1 MEPFDLAGKPP
12 YDSGVERRCPMPN
25 SATRIVIAD
34 DEPLIRIDLRETL
47 ESLGY
52 EVVGEA
58 ADGKHAVDLARTL
71 RPDIV
76 IMDIKMP
83 EMDGIAALRIL
94 TEENIAPVLL
104 LTAYGEG
111 ELVQQA
117 SDAGAVAYLVKP
129 FRQSDLQPQIEVALA
144 RFGELRTLR
153 AELDDVREALT
164 VRKLVERAKGLLM
177 ETQGLKEAE
186 AFRRIQK
193 LSMDTRKSM
202 KEVAEAILL
211 AHQATKSS

>member
-1 MEPFDLAGKPP
+1 
-12 YDSGVERRCPMPN
+12 MPN
-25 SATRIVIAD
+25 TATRIVIAD
-34 DEPLIRIDLRETL
+34 DEPLIRIDLRENL
-47 ESLGY
+47 EGLGY
-52 EVVGEA
+52 EVAGEA
-58 ADGKHAVDLARTL
+58 ADGKHAVELARTL
-71 RPDIV
+71 RPDLV
-76 IMDIKMP
+76 LMDIKMP
-83 EMDGIAALRIL
+83 EMDGIAALRVL

-104 LTAYGEG
+104 LTAYDDR

-129 FRQSDLQPQIEVALA
+129 YRQSDLQPAIEVALA

-153 AELDDVREALT
+153 SELQDVREALT

-202 KEVAEAILL
+202 KDVAEAILL
-211 AHQATKSS
+211 AHQATKS

>member
-1 MEPFDLAGKPP
+1 MMQSGKEV
-12 YDSGVERRCPMPN
+12 DMPN

-34 DEPLIRIDLRETL
+34 DEPLIRIDLRENL
-47 ESLGY
+47 EGLGY

-58 ADGKHAVDLARTL
+58 ADGKHAVELARKL
-71 RPDIV
+71 RPDIL

-83 EMDGIAALRIL
+83 EMDGIAALRVL
-94 TEENIAPVLL
+94 TDENIAPVLL
-104 LTAYGEG
+104 LTAYGEVD
-111 ELVQQA
+111 LVQQA

-129 FRQSDLQPQIEVALA
+129 YRQSDLQPAIEVALA
-144 RFGELRTLR
+144 RFSELRTLR
-153 AELDDVREALT
+153 AELQDVREALT

-202 KEVAEAILL
+202 KDVAEAILL
-211 AHQATKSS
+211 AHQATKS

>member
-1 MEPFDLAGKPP
+1 
-12 YDSGVERRCPMPN
+12 MPDT
-25 SATRIVIAD
+25 ATRIVIAD
-34 DEPLIRIDLRETL
+34 DEPLIRIDLRENL
-47 ESLGY
+47 EGLGY

-58 ADGKHAVDLARTL
+58 ADGKHAVELARKL
-71 RPDIV
+71 RPDIL

-83 EMDGIAALRIL
+83 EMDGIAALRVL

-104 LTAYGEG
+104 LTAYNDR
-111 ELVQQA
+111 ELIQQA
-117 SDAGAVAYLVKP
+117 SDAGAVSYLVKP
-129 FRQSDLQPQIEVALA
+129 YRESDLQPAVEVALA
-144 RFGELRTLR
+144 RFNELRTLR
-153 AELDDVREALT
+153 SELQDVREALT

-202 KEVAEAILL
+202 KDVAEAILL

>member
-1 MEPFDLAGKPP
+1 
-12 YDSGVERRCPMPN
+12 MPN

-83 EMDGIAALRIL
+83 EMDGIAALRVL

>member
-1 MEPFDLAGKPP
+1 MRPQSQAICKGKE
-12 YDSGVERRCPMPN
+12 VNMPN

-34 DEPLIRIDLRETL
+34 DEPLIRIDLRENL

-58 ADGKHAVDLARTL
+58 ADGKHAVEVARKL

-76 IMDIKMP
+76 LMDIKMP
-83 EMDGIAALRIL
+83 EMDGIAALRVL

-129 FRQSDLQPQIEVALA
+129 YRQSDLQPAIEVALA
-144 RFGELRTLR
+144 RFNELRTLR
-153 AELDDVREALT
+153 SELQDVREALT

-202 KEVAEAILL
+202 KDVAEAILL
-211 AHQATKSS
+211 AHQATKST

>member
-1 MEPFDLAGKPP
+1 MIG
-12 YDSGVERRCPMPN
+12 ERKEVAMPN

-34 DEPLIRIDLRETL
+34 DEPLIRIDLRENL

-58 ADGKHAVDLARTL
+58 ADGKHAVELARTL

-83 EMDGIAALRIL
+83 EMTGIEALRVL
-94 TEENIAPVLL
+94 TEENVAPVLL

-111 ELVQQA
+111 DLVQQA

-129 FRQSDLQPQIEVALA
+129 YRQSDLQPVIEVALA
-144 RFGELRTLR
+144 RFSELRTLR
-153 AELDDVREALT
+153 TELDDVREALN

-202 KEVAEAILL
+202 KDVAEAILL
-211 AHQATKSS
+211 AHQATKS

>member
-1 MEPFDLAGKPP
+1 
-12 YDSGVERRCPMPN
+12 MPN
-25 SATRIVIAD
+25 TATRIVIAD
-34 DEPLIRIDLRETL
+34 DEPFIRIDLRENL

-52 EVVGEA
+52 DVVGEA
-58 ADGKHAVDLARTL
+58 ADGKHAVELARKL

-83 EMDGIAALRIL
+83 EMDGIAALRVL

-117 SDAGAVAYLVKP
+117 SDAGAVAYMVKP
-129 FRQSDLQPQIEVALA
+129 YRQSDLQPHIEVALA
-144 RFGELRTLR
+144 RFNELRTLR
-153 AELDDVREALT
+153 SELVDVREALT

-202 KEVAEAILL
+202 KDVAEAILL
-211 AHQATKSS
+211 AHQATKS

>member
-1 MEPFDLAGKPP
+1 
-12 YDSGVERRCPMPN
+12 MPN

-34 DEPLIRIDLRETL
+34 DEPLIRIDLRENL

-52 EVVGEA
+52 DVVGEA
-58 ADGKHAVDLARTL
+58 ADGKHAVEVARKL

-76 IMDIKMP
+76 LMDIKMP
-83 EMDGIAALRIL
+83 EMDGIAALRVL
-94 TEENIAPVLL
+94 TEENVAPVLL

-129 FRQSDLQPQIEVALA
+129 YRQSDLQPAIEVALA
-144 RFGELRTLR
+144 RFNELRTLR
-153 AELDDVREALT
+153 SELQDVREALT

-202 KEVAEAILL
+202 KDVAEAILL
-211 AHQATKSS
+211 AHQATKST

>member
-1 MEPFDLAGKPP
+1 
-12 YDSGVERRCPMPN
+12 
-25 SATRIVIAD
+25 
-34 DEPLIRIDLRETL
+34 
-47 ESLGY
+47 
-52 EVVGEA
+52 
-58 ADGKHAVDLARTL
+58 
-71 RPDIV
+71 
-76 IMDIKMP
+76 MDIKMP
-83 EMDGIAALRIL
+83 EMSGIEALRVL
-94 TEENIAPVLL
+94 TEENVAPVLL

-111 ELVQQA
+111 DLVQQA

-129 FRQSDLQPQIEVALA
+129 YRQSDLQPHIEVALA

-153 AELDDVREALT
+153 TELEDVREALS

-211 AHQATKSS
+211 AHQATKS

>member
-1 MEPFDLAGKPP
+1 
-12 YDSGVERRCPMPN
+12 MPN

-34 DEPLIRIDLRETL
+34 DEPLIRIDLRENL
-47 ESLGY
+47 EGLGY

-58 ADGKHAVDLARTL
+58 ADGKHAVELARKL

-83 EMDGIAALRIL
+83 EMSGIEALRVL
-94 TEENIAPVLL
+94 TEENVAPVLL

-111 ELVQQA
+111 DLVQQA

-129 FRQSDLQPQIEVALA
+129 YRQSDLQPHIEVALA
-144 RFGELRTLR
+144 RFSELRTLR
-153 AELDDVREALT
+153 TELEDVREALS

-211 AHQATKSS
+211 AHQATKS

>member
-1 MEPFDLAGKPP
+1 
-12 YDSGVERRCPMPN
+12 
-25 SATRIVIAD
+25 
-34 DEPLIRIDLRETL
+34 
-47 ESLGY
+47 
-52 EVVGEA
+52 
-58 ADGKHAVDLARTL
+58 
-71 RPDIV
+71 
-76 IMDIKMP
+76 MP
-83 EMDGIAALRIL
+83 EMDGISALRVL

-104 LTAYGEG
+104 LTAYDDR

-129 FRQSDLQPQIEVALA
+129 YRQSDLQPAIEVALA
-144 RFGELRTLR
+144 RFSELRTLR
-153 AELDDVREALT
+153 SELQDVREALT

-202 KEVAEAILL
+202 KDVAEAILL
-211 AHQATKSS
+211 AHQATKS

>member
-1 MEPFDLAGKPP
+1 
-12 YDSGVERRCPMPN
+12 MPS

-34 DEPLIRIDLRETL
+34 DEPLIRIDLRENL

-58 ADGKHAVDLARTL
+58 ADGKNAVELARKL

-83 EMDGIAALRIL
+83 EMTGIAALRVL
-94 TEENIAPVLL
+94 TEENVAPVLL

-111 ELVQQA
+111 DLVQQA

-129 FRQSDLQPQIEVALA
+129 YRQSDLQPHIEVALA
-144 RFGELRTLR
+144 RFNELRALR
-153 AELDDVREALT
+153 TELNDVREALG

-211 AHQATKSS
+211 AHQATKS

>member
-1 MEPFDLAGKPP
+1 MISMGKE
-12 YDSGVERRCPMPN
+12 VAMPN

-34 DEPLIRIDLRETL
+34 DEPLIRIDLRENL

-58 ADGKHAVDLARTL
+58 SDGKHAVELARKL

-83 EMDGIAALRIL
+83 EMTGIEALRLL
-94 TEENIAPVLL
+94 TEENVAPVLL
-104 LTAYGEG
+104 LTAYNDR

-129 FRQSDLQPQIEVALA
+129 YRQSDLQPAIEVALA
-144 RFGELRTLR
+144 RFNELRTLR
-153 AELDDVREALT
+153 SELQDVREALT
-164 VRKLVERAKGLLM
+164 VRKL
-177 ETQGLKEAE
+177 
-186 AFRRIQK
+186 
-193 LSMDTRKSM
+193 
-202 KEVAEAILL
+202 
-211 AHQATKSS
+211 

>member
-1 MEPFDLAGKPP
+1 VD
-12 YDSGVERRCPMPN
+12 MPN
-25 SATRIVIAD
+25 TATRIVIAD
-34 DEPLIRIDLRETL
+34 DEPLIRIDLRENL

-52 EVVGEA
+52 DVVGEA
-58 ADGKHAVDLARTL
+58 ADGKHAVELARKL

-83 EMDGIAALRIL
+83 EMDGIAALRVL
-94 TEENIAPVLL
+94 TDENIAPVLL

-129 FRQSDLQPQIEVALA
+129 YRQSDLQPHIEVALA
-144 RFGELRTLR
+144 RFNELRTLR
-153 AELDDVREALT
+153 SELLDVREALT

-202 KEVAEAILL
+202 KDVAEAILL
-211 AHQATKSS
+211 AHQATKA

>member
-1 MEPFDLAGKPP
+1 
-12 YDSGVERRCPMPN
+12 MPN

-58 ADGKHAVDLARTL
+58 ADGKHAVELARTF

-83 EMDGIAALRIL
+83 EMDGIAALRVL

>member
-1 MEPFDLAGKPP
+1 
-12 YDSGVERRCPMPN
+12 MPN
-25 SATRIVIAD
+25 TATRIVIAD
-34 DEPLIRIDLRETL
+34 DEPLIRIDLRENL

-52 EVVGEA
+52 DVVGEA
-58 ADGKHAVDLARTL
+58 ADGKHAVEVARKL

-76 IMDIKMP
+76 LMDIKMP
-83 EMDGIAALRIL
+83 EMDGIAALRVL
-94 TEENIAPVLL
+94 TEENVAPVLL

-129 FRQSDLQPQIEVALA
+129 YRQSDLQPAIEVALA
-144 RFGELRTLR
+144 RFNELRTLR
-153 AELDDVREALT
+153 SELQDVREALT

-202 KEVAEAILL
+202 KDVAEAILL
-211 AHQATKSS
+211 AHQATKST

>member
-1 MEPFDLAGKPP
+1 
-12 YDSGVERRCPMPN
+12 MPN
-25 SATRIVIAD
+25 TATRIVIAD
-34 DEPLIRIDLRETL
+34 DEPFIRIDLRENL

-52 EVVGEA
+52 DVVGEA
-58 ADGKHAVDLARTL
+58 ADGKHAVELARKL

-83 EMDGIAALRIL
+83 EMDGIAALRVL

-117 SDAGAVAYLVKP
+117 SDAGAVAYMVKP
-129 FRQSDLQPQIEVALA
+129 YRQSDLQPHIEVALA
-144 RFGELRTLR
+144 RFNELRTLR
-153 AELDDVREALT
+153 SELMDVREALT
-164 VRKLVERAKGLLM
+164 VRKLVEKAKGLLM

-202 KEVAEAILL
+202 KDVAEAILL
-211 AHQATKSS
+211 AHQATKS

>member
-1 MEPFDLAGKPP
+1 
-12 YDSGVERRCPMPN
+12 MPN

-52 EVVGEA
+52 DVVGEA

-83 EMDGIAALRIL
+83 EMDGIAALRVL

-153 AELDDVREALT
+153 AELDDVREALS

-211 AHQATKSS
+211 AHQATKST

>member
-1 MEPFDLAGKPP
+1 
-12 YDSGVERRCPMPN
+12 MPN
-25 SATRIVIAD
+25 SPTRIVIAD
-34 DEPLIRIDLRETL
+34 DEPLIRIDLRENL

-52 EVVGEA
+52 DVVGEA
-58 ADGKHAVDLARTL
+58 SDGKHAVEMARKL
-71 RPDIV
+71 RPDIM

-83 EMDGIAALRIL
+83 EMDGIAALRVL
-94 TEENIAPVLL
+94 TEENVAPVLL

-129 FRQSDLQPQIEVALA
+129 YRQSDLQPAIEVALA
-144 RFGELRTLR
+144 RFNELRTLR
-153 AELDDVREALT
+153 SELVDVREALT

-202 KEVAEAILL
+202 KDVAEAILL
-211 AHQATKSS
+211 AHQATKSSG

>member
-1 MEPFDLAGKPP
+1 
-12 YDSGVERRCPMPN
+12 MPN

-58 ADGKHAVDLARTL
+58 ADGKHAVEVARTL

-83 EMDGIAALRIL
+83 EMDGIAALRLL

-211 AHQATKSS
+211 AHQATKSF

>member
-1 MEPFDLAGKPP
+1 
-12 YDSGVERRCPMPN
+12 MPN

-34 DEPLIRIDLRETL
+34 DEPLIRIDLRENL
-47 ESLGY
+47 EGLGY
-52 EVVGEA
+52 EVAGEA
-58 ADGKHAVDLARTL
+58 SDGKHAVELARTL
-71 RPDIV
+71 RPDLV
-76 IMDIKMP
+76 LMDIKMP
-83 EMDGIAALRIL
+83 EMDGISALRVL

-104 LTAYGEG
+104 LTAYDDR

-129 FRQSDLQPQIEVALA
+129 YRQSDLQPAIEVALA
-144 RFGELRTLR
+144 RFGEFRTLR
-153 AELDDVREALT
+153 SELQDVREALT

-202 KEVAEAILL
+202 KDVAEAILL
-211 AHQATKSS
+211 AHQATKS

>member
-1 MEPFDLAGKPP
+1 
-12 YDSGVERRCPMPN
+12 MPN

-58 ADGKHAVDLARTL
+58 ADGKHAVELARTF

>member
-1 MEPFDLAGKPP
+1 
-12 YDSGVERRCPMPN
+12 MPD

-34 DEPLIRIDLRETL
+34 DEPLIRIDLRENL

-58 ADGKHAVDLARTL
+58 SDGKHAVELARKL

-83 EMDGIAALRIL
+83 EMTGIEALRVL
-94 TEENIAPVLL
+94 TEENVAPVLL
-104 LTAYGEG
+104 LTAYNDR

-129 FRQSDLQPQIEVALA
+129 YTPAALQPAVEVALS

-153 AELDDVREALT
+153 SELQDVREALT

-202 KEVAEAILL
+202 KDVAEAILL

>member
-1 MEPFDLAGKPP
+1 
-12 YDSGVERRCPMPN
+12 MPN

-83 EMDGIAALRIL
+83 EMDGIAALRVL

-153 AELDDVREALT
+153 AELDDVREALS

>member
-1 MEPFDLAGKPP
+1 
-12 YDSGVERRCPMPN
+12 MPN

-34 DEPLIRIDLRETL
+34 DEPLIRIDLRENL
-47 ESLGY
+47 EGLGY
-52 EVVGEA
+52 EVAGEA
-58 ADGKHAVDLARTL
+58 SDGKHAVELARTL
-71 RPDIV
+71 RPDLV
-76 IMDIKMP
+76 LMDIKMP
-83 EMDGIAALRIL
+83 EMDGISALRVL

-104 LTAYGEG
+104 LTAYDDR

-129 FRQSDLQPQIEVALA
+129 YRQSDLQPAIEVALA
-144 RFGELRTLR
+144 RFSELRTLR
-153 AELDDVREALT
+153 SELQDVREALT

-202 KEVAEAILL
+202 KDVAEAILL
-211 AHQATKSS
+211 AHQATKS

>member
-1 MEPFDLAGKPP
+1 
-12 YDSGVERRCPMPN
+12 MPN

-34 DEPLIRIDLRETL
+34 DEPLIRIDLRENL

-52 EVVGEA
+52 DVVGEA
-58 ADGKHAVDLARTL
+58 ADGKHAVEVARKL

-83 EMDGIAALRIL
+83 EMDGIAALRVL
-94 TEENIAPVLL
+94 TEENVAPVLL

-117 SDAGAVAYLVKP
+117 SDAGAVAYIVKP
-129 FRQSDLQPQIEVALA
+129 YRQSDLQPAIEVALA
-144 RFGELRTLR
+144 RFNELRTLR
-153 AELDDVREALT
+153 SELQDVREALT

-202 KEVAEAILL
+202 KDVAEAILL
-211 AHQATKSS
+211 AHQATKSG

>member
-1 MEPFDLAGKPP
+1 M
-12 YDSGVERRCPMPN
+12 
-25 SATRIVIAD
+25 
-34 DEPLIRIDLRETL
+34 
-47 ESLGY
+47 
-52 EVVGEA
+52 VGEA

-153 AELDDVREALT
+153 SRT
-164 VRKLVERAKGLLM
+164 GRCPGGSYR
-177 ETQGLKEAE
+177 AE
-186 AFRRIQK
+186 AGRTRQGPAHGNPGPQGGRGIPAHPK

>member
-1 MEPFDLAGKPP
+1 
-12 YDSGVERRCPMPN
+12 MPN

-34 DEPLIRIDLRETL
+34 DEPLIRIDLRENL
-47 ESLGY
+47 EGLGY

-58 ADGKHAVDLARTL
+58 ADGKHAVELARKL

-83 EMDGIAALRIL
+83 EMTGIEALRVL
-94 TEENIAPVLL
+94 TEENVAPVLL

-111 ELVQQA
+111 DLVQQA

-129 FRQSDLQPQIEVALA
+129 YRQSDLQPHIEVALA
-144 RFGELRTLR
+144 RFNELRTLR
-153 AELDDVREALT
+153 SELEDVREALN

-193 LSMDTRKSM
+193 LSMDTRKSK
-202 KEVAEAILL
+202 KEVSEAILL
-211 AHQATKSS
+211 AHQATKS

>member
-1 MEPFDLAGKPP
+1 MA
-12 YDSGVERRCPMPN
+12 S

-34 DEPLIRIDLRETL
+34 DEPLIRIDLRENL

-58 ADGKHAVDLARTL
+58 ADGKHAVELARKL
-71 RPDIV
+71 HPDIV

-83 EMDGIAALRIL
+83 EMTGIEALRVL
-94 TEENIAPVLL
+94 TEENVAPVLL

-129 FRQSDLQPQIEVALA
+129 YRLSDLQPHIEVALA
-144 RFGELRTLR
+144 RFNELRTLR
-153 AELDDVREALT
+153 SELNDVREALS

-202 KEVAEAILL
+202 KDVAEAILL
-211 AHQATKSS
+211 AHQATKS

>member
-1 MEPFDLAGKPP
+1 
-12 YDSGVERRCPMPN
+12 MPS

-34 DEPLIRIDLRETL
+34 DEPLIRIDLRENL
-47 ESLGY
+47 EGLGY
-52 EVVGEA
+52 DVVGEA
-58 ADGKHAVDLARTL
+58 ADGKHAVELARKL
-71 RPDIV
+71 RPDIM

-111 ELVQQA
+111 DLVQQA

-129 FRQSDLQPQIEVALA
+129 YRQSDLQPAVEVALA
-144 RFGELRTLR
+144 RFSELRTLR
-153 AELDDVREALT
+153 AELSDVREALA

-186 AFRRIQK
+186 AFRKIQK

-202 KEVAEAILL
+202 KDIAEAILL
-211 AHQATKSS
+211 AHQATKA

>member
-1 MEPFDLAGKPP
+1 
-12 YDSGVERRCPMPN
+12 MPN

-52 EVVGEA
+52 DVVGEA
-58 ADGKHAVDLARTL
+58 ADGKHAVDLARSL

-83 EMDGIAALRIL
+83 EMDGIAALRVL

-144 RFGELRTLR
+144 RFSELRTLR

-211 AHQATKSS
+211 AHQATKST

>member
-1 MEPFDLAGKPP
+1 
-12 YDSGVERRCPMPN
+12 MPN
-25 SATRIVIAD
+25 SSTRIVIAD

>member
-1 MEPFDLAGKPP
+1 
-12 YDSGVERRCPMPN
+12 MPN
-25 SATRIVIAD
+25 TATRIVIAD
-34 DEPLIRIDLRETL
+34 DEPLIRIDLRENL

-52 EVVGEA
+52 DVVGEA
-58 ADGKHAVDLARTL
+58 ADGKHAVELARKL

-83 EMDGIAALRIL
+83 EMDGIAALRVL
-94 TEENIAPVLL
+94 TDENIAPVLL

-129 FRQSDLQPQIEVALA
+129 YRQSDLQPHIEVALA
-144 RFGELRTLR
+144 RFNELRTLR
-153 AELDDVREALT
+153 SELMDVREALT

-202 KEVAEAILL
+202 KDVAEAILL
-211 AHQATKSS
+211 AHQATKS

>member
-1 MEPFDLAGKPP
+1 
-12 YDSGVERRCPMPN
+12 MPN

-34 DEPLIRIDLRETL
+34 DEPLIRIDLRENL
-47 ESLGY
+47 ESMGY
-52 EVVGEA
+52 EVIGEA
-58 ADGKHAVDLARTL
+58 ADGKHAVELARKL
-71 RPDIV
+71 RPDIM

-83 EMDGIAALRIL
+83 EMDGIAALRLL
-94 TEENIAPVLL
+94 TEENVAPVLL

-129 FRQSDLQPQIEVALA
+129 YRQSDLQPAIEVALA
-144 RFGELRTLR
+144 RFTELRTLR
-153 AELDDVREALT
+153 SELQDVREALT

-202 KEVAEAILL
+202 KDVAEAILL
-211 AHQATKSS
+211 AHQATKST

>member
-1 MEPFDLAGKPP
+1 
-12 YDSGVERRCPMPN
+12 MPN

-58 ADGKHAVDLARTL
+58 ADGKHAVELARTL

-83 EMDGIAALRIL
+83 EMDGIAALRVL

-153 AELDDVREALT
+153 AELEDVREALT